1 MFDPKQNP
9 WRVEYRHI
17 DGLIVRVENVPPYV
31 YAPFNPETGE
41 VEVGDFHA
49 FDDDLGELAQPWVWK
64 KFNMVDATT

>member
-31 YAPFNPETGE
+31 YAPLNTETGE
-41 VEVGDFHA
+41 VETEHFQAFGDN
-49 FDDDLGELAQPWVWK
+49 LGELALPWVWK
-64 KFNMVDATT
+64 KFKMVDAT